1 MRMGHRFRLSRI
13 SRVHERVSHLH
24 CFSNTRFTGRFESSE
39 SCTIARA
46 VSIISIAESLEFRC
60 MVVKKV
66 GRLVGENSFTPG
78 SRSCDLEYGKA
89 VQEVMEAIV
98 CVSR

>member
-1 MRMGHRFRLSRI
+1 
-13 SRVHERVSHLH
+13 
-24 CFSNTRFTGRFESSE
+24 
-39 SCTIARA
+39 
-46 VSIISIAESLEFRC
+46 